1 MRIVIASASGQLARA
16 TAEYV
21 LEKVSP
27 DDLILVSRNV
37 GALADF
43 ADRGVTVRYG
53 DYDRPESLPAAFEGG
68 ERLLLISLHELGHR
82 VTQHENAVNA
92 AKAAG
97 VRHIV
102 YTSYIMVDP
111 ACPSTVVPD
120 HLRTHELLEAS
131 GLDVTYLRNGLY
143 AETPVTQILPP
154 AIARGM
160 LVDNTDHARGAFV
173 HRDDCAAVAAAVL
186 TSSGHEGETYDVTG
200 PELLSFADIT
210 ALAAKVSGRPVAYQS
225 VDDASFEAGLREAG
239 VPDDVRGMIVSFGVA
254 LRAGWGEPLTDTV
267 ERLTGRPARPI
278 VDLME
283 RHRALLTGAGA
294 S

>member
-16 TAEYV
+16 TAEYA

-27 DDLILVSRNV
+27 DDVILVSRTPD
-37 GALADF
+37 ALAEF
-43 ADRGVTVRYG
+43 AGRGVTVRYG
-53 DYDRPESLPAAFEGG
+53 DYDRPESLPAAFEGAD
-68 ERLLLISLHELGHR
+68 RLLLISLHELGHR
-82 VTQHENAVNA
+82 VTQHKNAIDA

-120 HLRTHELLEAS
+120 HLRTHELLADS
-131 GLDVTYLRNGLY
+131 GLDITYLRNGLY

-267 ERLTGRPARPI
+267 ERLTGRPPRPI
-278 VDLME
+278 TDLME
-283 RHRALLTGAGA
+283 RHRALLTGAETP
-294 S
+294 

>member
-16 TAEYV
+16 TAKYA

-27 DDLILVSRNV
+27 DDVILVSRNPD
-37 GALADF
+37 ALAEF
-43 ADRGVTVRYG
+43 ASRGVAVRYG
-53 DYDRPESLPAAFEGG
+53 DYDRPESLPAAFEGAD
-68 ERLLLISLHELGHR
+68 RLLLVSLHELGHR
-82 VTQHENAVNA
+82 VTQHKNAIDA

-120 HLRTHELLEAS
+120 HLATHELLEKS
-131 GLDVTYLRNGLY
+131 GLDITYLRNGLY

-154 AIARGM
+154 AIARGV

-200 PELLSFADIT
+200 PELLSFADLT
-210 ALAAKVSGRPVAYQS
+210 ALAAEVSGRPVGYQS
-225 VDDASFEAGLREAG
+225 VDDDGFDAGLREAG
-239 VPDDVRGMIVSFGVA
+239 VPDDVRGMIVSFGVS

-267 ERLTGRPARPI
+267 QRLTGRPPRP
-278 VDLME
+278 VTDLME
-283 RHRALLTGAGA
+283 QHRSLLAGTGAA
-294 S
+294 

>member
-16 TAEYV
+16 TAEYA

-27 DDLILVSRNV
+27 DDVILVSRTPD
-37 GALADF
+37 ALAEF
-43 ADRGVTVRYG
+43 AGRGVTVRYG
-53 DYDRPESLPAAFEGG
+53 DYDRPESLPAAFEGAD
-68 ERLLLISLHELGHR
+68 RLLLISLHELGHR
-82 VTQHENAVNA
+82 VTQHKNSIDA

-120 HLRTHELLEAS
+120 HLRTHELLADS
-131 GLDVTYLRNGLY
+131 GLDITYLRNGLY

-186 TSSGHEGETYDVTG
+186 TSSGHEGRTYDVTG
-200 PELLSFADIT
+200 PELLSFADLT
-210 ALAAKVSGRPVAYQS
+210 ALAAEVSGRPVGYQS

-254 LRAGWGEPLTDTV
+254 LRGGWGEPLTDTV
-267 ERLTGRPARPI
+267 ERLTGRPARP
-278 VDLME
+278 VTDLME
-283 RHRALLTGAGA
+283 RHRSLLADA
-294 S
+294 

>member
-1 MRIVIASASGQLARA
+1 MRIVIASASGRLARA
-16 TAEYV
+16 TAEYA

-27 DDLILVSRNV
+27 DDVILVSRNV

-43 ADRGVTVRYG
+43 AERGVTVRYG
-53 DYDRPESLPAAFEGG
+53 DYDRPESLPAAFEGAD
-68 ERLLLISLHELGHR
+68 RLLLVSLHELGHR
-82 VTQHENAVNA
+82 VVQHGNAIDA

-120 HLRTHELLEAS
+120 HLRTHELLEKS

-154 AIARGM
+154 AIERGV
-160 LVDNTDHARGAFV
+160 LIDNTDHARGAFV

-186 TSSGHEGETYDVTG
+186 TSSGHEGKTYDVTG

-210 ALAAKVSGRPVAYQS
+210 ARAAEVAGRPVAYQS
-225 VDDASFEAGLREAG
+225 VDDASLDAGLREAG

-267 ERLTGRPARPI
+267 ERLTGRPPRPI
-278 VDLME
+278 TDLME
-283 RHRALLTGAGA
+283 RHRDLLTGAGA

>member
-16 TAEYV
+16 TAEYA
-21 LEKVSP
+21 LEKMSP
-27 DDLILVSRNV
+27 DDLVLVSRNV
-37 GALADF
+37 DALAEF

-53 DYDRPESLPAAFEGG
+53 DYDRPESLPAAFAGG
-68 ERLLLISLHELGHR
+68 DRLFLVSLHELGRR
-82 VTQHENAVNA
+82 VTQHRNAIEA

-102 YTSYIMVDP
+102 YASYIMVDP

-120 HLRTHELLEAS
+120 HLATHELLDAC

-154 AIARGM
+154 AVARGV

-186 TSSGHEGETYDVTG
+186 TSSGHEGRTYDVTG
-200 PELLSFADIT
+200 PELLSFADLT

-225 VDDASFEAGLREAG
+225 VDDDSFDAGLREAG
-239 VPDDVRGMIVSFGVA
+239 VPDDVRGMIVSFGVS
-254 LRAGWGEPLTDTV
+254 LRAGYGEPLTDTV

-278 VDLME
+278 TDLME
-283 RHRALLTGAGA
+283 QHRALLTGGDAT
-294 S
+294 